1 MTNNLIKFFKK
12 EGDLIMATTKVTKK
26 DMFNEIIALAT
37 TNDRQDIIDFAKK
50 EIELLNKR
58 ATTETKADKEKKAEK
73 ERLTESII
81 ELLTNTNEAYTT
93 MDIATKVGI
102 SPQKTTPIM
111 AALLLENKVK
121 FEIKKGKKYY
131 SLV

>member
-1 MTNNLIKFFKK
+1 MTNMK
-12 EGDLIMATTKVTKK
+12 MTKK

-37 TNDRQDIIDFAKK
+37 ANEREDIVDFAKK

-73 ERLTESII
+73 EKLTESII

-93 MDIATKVGI
+93 MNIANAIGI
-102 SPQKTTPIM
+102 SPQKATPIM
-111 AALLLENKVK
+111 KTLTENNKVR
-121 FEIKKGKKYY
+121 FEIQKGKKYY
-131 SLV
+131 SLA